1 MSGTLTMTRTVSTIR
16 KTRGT
21 RRVPIERRPLPA
33 APLVEMVHS
42 AAQRRREPLEE
53 LLGPVDGPDRPWLV
67 AALRQAER
75 TGAVTVLMGEQ
86 FCDVLGWHPR
96 MVWGDTY
103 DLTIHDT
110 TPHTAPA
117 PAPAGTTSGWRQGCR
132 CLDCREANR
141 TAIAR
146 SADRH
151 RPGGERPA

>member
-1 MSGTLTMTRTVSTIR
+1 MTKAASTLQQTR
-16 KTRGT
+16 RG
-21 RRVPIERRPLPA
+21 RRVPIDRRPLPA

-42 AAQRRREPLEE
+42 AARRRREPLEE

-67 AALRQAER
+67 AALRQAET
-75 TGAVTVLMGEQ
+75 TGAVTVLMGEH

-103 DLTIHDT
+103 DLTIRDT
-110 TPHTAPA
+110 TPHTA

-132 CLDCREANR
+132 CLDCREANLA
-141 TAIAR
+141 AIAR

-151 RPGGERPA
+151 RPGGEHPA

>member
-1 MSGTLTMTRTVSTIR
+1 MARTSSTVQQTRRS
-16 KTRGT
+16 
-21 RRVPIERRPLPA
+21 RRVPIDRRRLPA
-33 APLVEMVHS
+33 APLIEMVHS
-42 AAQRRREPLEE
+42 AARRRREALEE

-103 DLTIHDT
+103 DATIADT
-110 TPHTAPA
+110 TPHTGPA
-117 PAPAGTTSGWRQGCR
+117 PPGTTSAWRQGCR

-141 TAIAR
+141 AAVAR
-146 SADRH
+146 SAGRH
-151 RPGGERPA
+151 RPGGERSA

>member
-1 MSGTLTMTRTVSTIR
+1 MARTTSTIQQTRTS
-16 KTRGT
+16 
-21 RRVPIERRPLPA
+21 RRVPIDRRRLPA
-33 APLVEMVHS
+33 APLIEMVHS
-42 AAQRRREPLEE
+42 AARRRREALEE

-103 DLTIHDT
+103 DTTILDI
-110 TPHTAPA
+110 TPHTATAA
-117 PAPAGTTSGWRQGCR
+117 PGTTSAWRQGCR

-141 TAIAR
+141 AAIAR
-146 SADRH
+146 SAARQL
-151 RPGGERPA
+151 PGGERSA